1 MWIAY
6 RDKNNINYWNDRW
19 QKIVPDSI
27 LSNEKKYPL
36 KYSNLLIKSKGKILE
51 AGCGAGRV
59 LRYYHKKGFD
69 IYGIDFVESIIL
81 KLKSE
86 DPTLKVSVQ
95 SIHNLDFGNEFFDY
109 VLAFGL
115 YHNFN
120 QNLNKA
126 IIETKRVL
134 KKDGFICASFRSD
147 NWQTRITDWLYLKKN
162 PIRFSKFHKLNLKK
176 KEFINLFEKSGFEVM
191 NVFSVENMPFL
202 YKFRFFREK
211 NQKKFNENQARRD
224 GYQFSFFGKIIQY
237 LLIKFFPDQFCNIYV
252 LIAKKM

>member
-1 MWIAY
+1 MRITY
-6 RDKNNINYWNDRW
+6 RDKDNINYWNERW
-19 QKIVPDSI
+19 QDIVPDNI

-81 KLKSE
+81 KLRNE
-86 DPTLKVSVQ
+86 DATLKVSAQ
-95 SIHNLDFGNEFFDY
+95 SILNLDFRNEFFDY

-120 QNLNKA
+120 QNLDKA

-134 KKDGFICASFRSD
+134 KKDGFVCASFRSD

-162 PIRFSKFHKLNLKK
+162 PIRSSKFHKLNLKK
-176 KEFINLFEKSGFEVM
+176 KEFVNLFEKQGFEVM
-191 NVFSVENMPFL
+191 KVFSVENMPIL
-202 YKFRFFREK
+202 YKFKFFRANSHK
-211 NQKKFNENQARRD
+211 IFNENKARSE
-224 GYQFSFFGKIIQY
+224 GYKLSFLGNLIQKIS
-237 LLIKFFPDQFCNIYV
+237 LKLFLDQLCNIYV
-252 LIAKKM
+252 VIAKKK